1 MASKPK
7 ASPLQIL
14 KDLRTQ
20 ARAGRVKGVPGVA
33 SIQKGGRFAA
43 PQKSKI
49 KGRLAAG
56 PAAYTQSMIAGQG
69 ARMMQEGY
77 GGPYV
82 GPFRFRPNNMGRY
95 ARRDED

>member
-14 KDLRTQ
+14 KDLRSQ
-20 ARAGRVKGVPGVA
+20 ARAGRIKGVPGVA
-33 SIQKGGRFAA
+33 SIQKGGRYVSPVAA
-43 PQKSKI
+43 
-49 KGRLAAG
+49 KGSRVATGAG
-56 PAAYTQSMIAGQG
+56 AYVQSMIAGQG
-69 ARMMQEGY
+69 ARMDQMGY